1 MIRLVGTKKVT
12 KKSKGC
18 FKTEYIMKLTRKQLR
33 NLVINELFGFGK
45 KKKKMTP
52 DETFLDAL
60 RTAFNGKFKNYNF
73 ENVDQVIKVNG
84 NRAAIGTSKSS
95 MPQAARDMS
104 SADGMRKLKLQGSY
118 SGISKPFT
126 KTIAGKTYTLVVV
139 PEQ

>member
-1 MIRLVGTKKVT
+1 
-12 KKSKGC
+12 
-18 FKTEYIMKLTRKQLR
+18 MKLTRRQLR
-33 NLVINELFGFGK
+33 NLVINEIFGFGK

-73 ENVDQVIKVNG
+73 ENVDQVIKVDG

-95 MPQAARDMS
+95 MPQAASDMS

-126 KTIAGKTYTLVVV
+126 KKIAGKTYTLVVV